1 LYNRF
6 DEAWLQR
13 EMSKYYNEAD
23 IGLTIE
29 DLCSTVFEPMIYCTR
44 GEHTNQYTINA
55 DLLFDGINEI
65 YKY

>member
-29 DLCSTVFEPMIYCTR
+29 DLCSTVFDVLTSTKSDTELQ
-44 GEHTNQYTINA
+44 N
-55 DLLFDGINEI
+55 DVSL
-65 YKY
+65 